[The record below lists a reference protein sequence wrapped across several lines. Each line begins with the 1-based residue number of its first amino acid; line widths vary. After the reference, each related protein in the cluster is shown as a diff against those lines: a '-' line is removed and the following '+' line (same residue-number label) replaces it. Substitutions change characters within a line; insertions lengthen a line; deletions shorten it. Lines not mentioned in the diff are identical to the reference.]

1 MPRTNHAQIL
11 VTVLVFSLIPSI
23 AQAASVSLSANPTS
37 QEATTDYAA
46 IYDIT
51 ITNDGSEDATISLST
66 SQSDQDCNG
75 FTSSMDTT
83 PLSLG
88 AGESEMRTLT
98 VSVTEQATGDCET
111 TVTAQAT
118 GTELGVP
125 SQSDVTVTT
134 SAGSGGQYSV
144 TLTHKTPSDGNVDYD
159 GDGSE
164 VEWTVDV
171 ENSGEQDNQVINLV
185 MSSSTSCESEGLSAS
200 VDPATMTLNSGDSD
214 IATVSVTLSDG
225 SSTDAGEHCF
235 ILEAT
240 MNPNTL
246 AEANDSIDLILR
258 IPQVKTCDATIA
270 KQSHTLDPGET
281 ATNSFSVRN
290 TGNTDWQVTA
300 FAYNDQG
307 YEVQDW
313 VDFETPTS
321 RTLTEPGGSQDET
334 TFEFTITPDDSV
346 EPGNVDV
353 YIQGRSGSAVGCE
366 KIVKVNLGQI
376 HEASATLSNS
386 RLNNIQPGNI
396 KSTNLQVTNTGNGQ
410 DTLSLGV
417 KNIPSGWNVEISPQN
432 TITVDGKHC
441 SSSPNCNKET
451 VQVDVSAPPE
461 AKAGIEYLLTFTLT
475 TSTVTLD
482 ETTLTVTVAP
492 FHEGKLTL
500 ISDSQTG
507 RLGQW
512 VSFPIELMNIGNT
525 DDAFSLTSCDPSI
538 NDSCQSTKWPTRY
551 KDASGNEISSVIL
564 DSEENKQLFYE
575 VLVSDNRDNRTEI
588 FEIRIG
594 IVGTQELMSDTVS
607 VTVSI
612 YNYSMAISLE
622 NPSDD
627 PKVEDL
633 SIPPGGNGEI
643 SFWIDNTGDG
653 GDDESVISIS
663 GMDSSILKII
673 KLNGITITEDSVSVP
688 SNDRVLVE
696 IEFEALEGVDS
707 GTSGVIRVAVSSK
720 KNTGQVPS
728 YIDIN
733 VDVRTIHNLVVTL
746 ESPDSVESSY
756 PDRMEFVLFVTNLG
770 NTVEEI
776 EILSSES
783 LRGWTVDVLENS
795 NRFNLN
801 PDQSR
806 KVTVRATPPSEMIE
820 DDEYTFTIVVQPKD
834 LPVAGEPIDLTVKS
848 TLGVG
853 SFSEETIQIIIIGII
868 VGGTILII
876 TIFIRVRRDN
886 KMIKSALTEQEEY

>member
-1 MPRTNHAQIL
+1 M
-11 VTVLVFSLIPSI
+11 
-23 AQAASVSLSANPTS
+23 
-37 QEATTDYAA
+37 
-46 IYDIT
+46 
-51 ITNDGSEDATISLST
+51 
-66 SQSDQDCNG
+66 
-75 FTSSMDTT
+75 
-83 PLSLG
+83 
-88 AGESEMRTLT
+88 
-98 VSVTEQATGDCET
+98 
-111 TVTAQAT
+111 
-118 GTELGVP
+118 
-125 SQSDVTVTT
+125 
-134 SAGSGGQYSV
+134 
-144 TLTHKTPSDGNVDYD
+144 
-159 GDGSE
+159 
-164 VEWTVDV
+164 
-171 ENSGEQDNQVINLV
+171 
-185 MSSSTSCESEGLSAS
+185 
-200 VDPATMTLNSGDSD
+200 
-214 IATVSVTLSDG
+214 
-225 SSTDAGEHCF
+225 
-235 ILEAT
+235 
-240 MNPNTL
+240 
-246 AEANDSIDLILR
+246 
-258 IPQVKTCDATIA
+258 
-270 KQSHTLDPGET
+270 
-281 ATNSFSVRN
+281 
-290 TGNTDWQVTA
+290 
-300 FAYNDQG
+300 
-307 YEVQDW
+307 
-313 VDFETPTS
+313 
-321 RTLTEPGGSQDET
+321 
-334 TFEFTITPDDSV
+334 
-346 EPGNVDV
+346 
-353 YIQGRSGSAVGCE
+353 
-366 KIVKVNLGQI
+366 
-376 HEASATLSNS
+376 
-386 RLNNIQPGNI
+386 
-396 KSTNLQVTNTGNGQ
+396 
-410 DTLSLGV
+410 
-417 KNIPSGWNVEISPQN
+417 EISPQN

-696 IEFEALEGVDS
+696 IEFESLEGVDS

>member
-1 MPRTNHAQIL
+1 MTRPNQAQIL
-11 VTVLVFSLIPSI
+11 VILLIFSLIPSI
-23 AQAASVSLSANPTS
+23 AQAASVSIVANPES
-37 QEATTDYAA
+37 QEATTDDAA
-46 IYDIT
+46 VYDIT
-51 ITNDGSEDATISLST
+51 ITNDGSESATVTLTT
-66 SQSDQDCNG
+66 SQNDQDCNG

-83 PLSLG
+83 PLSLE

-98 VSVTEQATGDCET
+98 VSVTEQATGECDT
-111 TVTAQAT
+111 TVTAQAQ
-118 GTELGVP
+118 GGELGVP

-144 TLTHKTPSDGNVDYD
+144 TLNYKTPSDGVVDYD

-171 ENSGEQDNQVINLV
+171 ENSGEQDNQVINLE
-185 MSSSTSCESEGLSAS
+185 MSSSTSCDAEGLSAS
-200 VDPATMTLNSGDSD
+200 VDPPTMTLNSGESD
-214 IATVSVTLSDG
+214 IATVSVTLSDEG
-225 SSTDAGEHCF
+225 STDAGEHCF
-235 ILEAT
+235 TLDAT
-240 MNPNTL
+240 IQNAFP
-246 AEANDSIDLILR
+246 EANDSIDLILR
-258 IPQVKTCDATIA
+258 IPQVKTCDATID
-270 KQSHTLDPGET
+270 KQSHTLNPGET

-321 RTLTEPGGSQDET
+321 RTLTEPGDGQDET
-334 TFEFTITPDDSV
+334 TFQFTITPDDSV
-346 EPGNVDV
+346 KPGNVDV
-353 YIQGRSGSAVGCE
+353 YIQGRSGSTVGCE

-386 RLNNIQPGNI
+386 KLNNIQPGNS
-396 KSTNLQVTNTGNGQ
+396 KTTNIQITNTGNGE
-410 DTLSLGV
+410 DTLTLGV
-417 KNIPSGWNVEISPQN
+417 KNVPIGWNVEISPQN
-432 TITVDGKHC
+432 TILVDGRHC
-441 SSSPNCNKET
+441 STSTNCNKET
-451 VQVDVSAPPE
+451 VQVEVSAPPE
-461 AKAGIEYLLTFTLT
+461 AKAGIEYQLTFTLT
-475 TSTVTLD
+475 TSTTTLD
-482 ETTLTVTVAP
+482 ETTLTATVAP
-492 FHEGKLTL
+492 FHAGKLTL

-512 VSFPIELMNIGNT
+512 VAFPSELMNIGNT
-525 DDAFSLTSCDPSI
+525 DDAFSLTSCDPGI
-538 NDSCQSTKWPTRY
+538 NDSCQETKWPTRF
-551 KDASGNEISSVIL
+551 KDTNGNEISSLIL
-564 DSEENKQLFYE
+564 DSDENRELFYE

-588 FEIRIG
+588 FEMRIG
-594 IVGTQELMSDTVS
+594 IVGTQELFSDTVS

-653 GDDESVISIS
+653 GQDEAVISIS

-673 KLNGITITEDSVSVP
+673 KLNGVIISDDSVSIP

-707 GTSGVIRVAVSSK
+707 GTSGVIRVEASSK

-733 VDVRTIHNLVVTL
+733 VDVRTIHDLVVTL
-746 ESPDSVESSY
+746 ESPDSIESSY
-756 PDRMEFVLFVTNLG
+756 PDRMEFILFVTNLG

-783 LRGWTVDVLENS
+783 LRGWTVDVIS
-795 NRFNLN
+795 DKFSLN

-820 DDEYTFTIVVQPKD
+820 DDEYTFTVVVQPKD

-848 TLGVG
+848 SLGVG
-853 SFSEETIQIIIIGII
+853 SLSEETIQIVIIGII
-868 VGGTILII
+868 VGGTILTI
-876 TIFIRVRRDN
+876 TIFIRVRREN
-886 KMIKSALTEQEEY
+886 KMIKSALIQQEEY